1 MPGAVIPAPV
11 DYTDLDFEAL
21 DRRLTALFRSVPS
34 LANIDIDSKAE
45 GYRVLLDAEAFV
57 GDKLTY
63 LVNRIGREG
72 YLPTATQR
80 RNILALVKRLGYRPT
95 GAKAAV
101 AGLTWTLPAPNAKV
115 VTILVNARIRPKDGT
130 TTVRFRNLAALTIP
144 IGQLSVSGN
153 AEHSVAESELFS
165 SDDRPD
171 QSFLLSKSP
180 YVDNSLSISTAGG
193 TWTEVRNFLSSTATD
208 RHFTT
213 VIDAKDRCTV
223 RFGNGRNGAVPSG
236 TITASYKTGGGLAGN
251 LPAGTLETPEGV
263 VAVDSEGTPVRVTV
277 TNPLDAQGGD
287 DRQSNGLIKLL
298 APEQTRVPASSVARE
313 DYEIVARGVTGV
325 ARALMLSR
333 RQDATVNFN
342 EGYLWIVPTDG
353 GTANDA
359 LLSSVAARFGDEVYV
374 GGAQNPTMFP
384 KGNRPKTVTF
394 QLRVRSAV
402 YKVVNVTARV
412 FPRAAFADT
421 AGLAKLKVNVT
432 ASLAEM
438 FAILVDA
445 STVDPT
451 GETTGLI
458 PNPRIDFGF
467 YLKDSD
473 GTPSALLPY
482 SDIYDAVGDA
492 EGVLRVQAGNDGVL
506 VNGVQADVQLL
517 LKEFPKLGTVTVVDA
532 RNGNV
537 L

>member
-11 DYTDLDFEAL
+11 DNTDLDFEAL

-34 LANIDIDSKAE
+34 LANIDIDTKAE

-63 LVNRIGREG
+63 YINRVGREG
-72 YLPTATQR
+72 FLPTATQR

-101 AGLTWTLPAPNAKV
+101 AGLTWTLPVANAKV
-115 VTILVNARIRPKDGT
+115 VTILANAKIRPKDGS
-130 TTVRFRNLAALTIP
+130 TTVKFRNLAALTIP
-144 IGQLSVSGN
+144 IGQLTVSGN
-153 AEHSVAESELFS
+153 AEHSETQTEPFA

-180 YVDNSLSISTAGG
+180 YVDGSLTITTASGA
-193 TWTEVRNFLSSTATD
+193 WTEVRNFLSSNAAD

-236 TITASYKTGGGLAGN
+236 TISATYKTGGGLAGN
-251 LPAGTLETPEGV
+251 LPAGTLETPEGIF
-263 VAVDSEGTPVRVTV
+263 AVDSDGTPVRVTV

-333 RQDATVNFN
+333 RQDPSVLFN
-342 EGYLWIVPTDG
+342 EGYLWIVPTGG

-359 LLSSVAARFGDEVYV
+359 LLESVARRFGDEVYV

-384 KGNRPKTVTF
+384 KGDRPKTVTF
-394 QLRVRSAV
+394 QLRVRSAA
-402 YKVVNVTARV
+402 YKVVNVVAKV
-412 FPRAAFADT
+412 FPRSSFADE
-421 AGLAKLKVNVT
+421 AGLAKLKANVL
-432 ASLAEM
+432 ASLQGF
-438 FAILVDA
+438 FAVLVDA
-445 STVDPT
+445 STIDPT

-458 PNPRIDFGF
+458 PNPLIDFGY

-473 GTPSALLPY
+473 GNPSAILAY
-482 SDIYDAVGDA
+482 DDIRNAVHDT
-492 EGVLRVQAGNDGVL
+492 EGVRRVKSGNDGLL
-506 VNGVQADVQLL
+506 VNGTNDDVQLA
-517 LKEFPKLGTVTVVDA
+517 LKEFPALGTVTVIDA
-532 RNGNV
+532 RTGFV